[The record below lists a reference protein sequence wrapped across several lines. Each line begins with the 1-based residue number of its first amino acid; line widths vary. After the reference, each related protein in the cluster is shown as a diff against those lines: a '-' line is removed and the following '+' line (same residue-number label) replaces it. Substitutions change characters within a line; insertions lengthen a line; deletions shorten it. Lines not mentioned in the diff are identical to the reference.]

1 MAGPLR
7 EVESA
12 LRCPVCAA
20 DLAVAADHR
29 SLHCGASHRFD
40 IARQGYVSLID
51 GRLTNHLS
59 DTAQM
64 VAARRRVHDSGFFG
78 VVSDV
83 VADVIERAAT
93 ENTAVRSTGDP
104 DGLDLVLDAGAGTGH
119 YLAAALDRAPGL
131 HGLGL
136 DLSKYCARSVARS
149 HPRAASVVADVWR
162 PLPIRSSSIGAVLS
176 VFSPRNV
183 DEFVRVLH
191 PRGILVVVT
200 PNADHLGEIIA
211 PMGMLAVGADKDDR
225 LRSALAGEFEVCSET
240 VVGDRRS
247 LDADAIVDVVAMGPT
262 AFHRSPGQIRS
273 DADLV
278 ITEADG
284 PVDVSVS
291 VTVTTCRPRRR

>member
-7 EVESA
+7 DVVYA

-29 SLHCGASHRFD
+29 SLHCDANHRFD

-51 GRLTNHLS
+51 GRSTNHLS

-64 VAARRRVHDSGFFG
+64 VAARRRVHESGFFG
-78 VVSDV
+78 AVSEA
-83 VADVIERAAT
+83 VADVVERAVAESSVDT
-93 ENTAVRSTGDP
+93 DRPG
-104 DGLDLVLDAGAGTGH
+104 LVLDAGAGTGH
-119 YLAAALDRAPGL
+119 YLAAGLDRVPGL
-131 HGLGL
+131 YGIGL

-162 PLPIRSSSIGAVLS
+162 PLPIRSSSIGVVLS
-176 VFSPRNV
+176 IFSPRNV

-191 PRGILVVVT
+191 PRGVLVVVT

-225 LRSALAGEFEVCSET
+225 LRSALGGEFEVDAES
-240 VVGDRRS
+240 VVGDRRA

-262 AFHRSPGQIRS
+262 AFHRSPEQIRS
-273 DADLV
+273 DADMV
-278 ITEADG
+278 IAEGGG
-284 PVDVSVS
+284 PLDVSVS